1 MACLVE
7 FDGVLTKPPSD
18 LSLLTVL
25 APAGVVALDLPA
37 DGVEA
42 GVDVLSGP
50 VIRGLPVLVVPAV
63 PAGVAGAASSTGAAA
78 CLARRSSAAEAALFL
93 LASRL
98 SESEVSP
105 DSMSTSSAGSM
116 ASMAERSGCLGGGE
130 RRLGSSW
137 APAWR
142 TRVSSS
148 CSVSNVAALRLAGVG
163 LACKIRLVS
172 KRF

>member
-1 MACLVE
+1 MASSMACLVE
-7 FDGVLTKPPSD
+7 FVGTLTKPPSD

-50 VIRGLPVLVVPAV
+50 VIRVLPVRVVPVV
-63 PAGVAGAASSTGAAA
+63 PAGVAGSAA
-78 CLARRSSAAEAALFL
+78 CLARRLSAAEAARFL

-105 DSMSTSSAGSM
+105 DSISTSSADSM
-116 ASMAERSGCLGGGE
+116 ACMADRSGCLGGGE

-137 APAWR
+137 APA
-142 TRVSSS
+142 
-148 CSVSNVAALRLAGVG
+148 
-163 LACKIRLVS
+163 
-172 KRF
+172 